1 MKTAEFCENRL
12 TNKRDNTTVA
22 RTKAE
27 SQKRVKE
34 TPKARIKYT
43 KRIKNTA
50 AVVSWV
56 PKQQHVS
63 SSHKDKHKNG
73 NESNI
78 ITVSSDENEDDSDII
93 TVSSDKSK
101 NESYIIIVSSD
112 ESENE
117 ASNSIITVSSEDE
130 SDVIISKEKSE
141 NKKLYSNCK
150 QRRRKRGISVSS
162 DDSKK
167 KKL

>member
-1 MKTAEFCENRL
+1 MSIQTTVMKTAEFCENRL

-63 SSHKDKHKNG
+63 SSHKDKHKKRERKQYN
-73 NESNI
+73 
-78 ITVSSDENEDDSDII
+78 
-93 TVSSDKSK
+93 
-101 NESYIIIVSSD
+101 
-112 ESENE
+112 
-117 ASNSIITVSSEDE
+117 
-130 SDVIISKEKSE
+130 
-141 NKKLYSNCK
+141 NCE
-150 QRRRKRGISVSS
+150 QR
-162 DDSKK
+162 
-167 KKL
+167 